1 MPFIQKDMPQYHYAD
16 DDGLIGLRGIMHYFQ
31 NVHTW
36 HLHSVNKGN
45 DVIPQQYG
53 AGWIY
58 TRYHVCMRRKI
69 DYGDELTLKAWMEPY
84 RQPVLVKE
92 NVEIYQHGKLAACGK
107 LEGCV
112 FSLTRQRPLRLSAI
126 EFPEN
131 FAEDVPNE
139 IPDFLGIEKTAE
151 GTQPRYVR
159 TVRTSDLDVN
169 RHMNNLRYI
178 EMFQDAC
185 DSSFWREFAP
195 TNMELCFL
203 SQCREGEEIS
213 VCSRDAEN
221 GVHFAALHA
230 DGSLAA
236 VAEFRK

>member
-1 MPFIQKDMPQYHYAD
+1 MPFVQKDMPQYHYAD
-16 DDGLIGLRGIMHYFQ
+16 DDGLIGFRGIMHYFQ

-107 LEGCV
+107 LESCV
-112 FSLTRQRPLRLSAI
+112 FSLTRQRPPA
-126 EFPEN
+126 
-131 FAEDVPNE
+131 AE
-139 IPDFLGIEKTAE
+139 
-151 GTQPRYVR
+151 
-159 TVRTSDLDVN
+159 
-169 RHMNNLRYI
+169 RH
-178 EMFQDAC
+178 
-185 DSSFWREFAP
+185 
-195 TNMELCFL
+195 
-203 SQCREGEEIS
+203 
-213 VCSRDAEN
+213 
-221 GVHFAALHA
+221 
-230 DGSLAA
+230 
-236 VAEFRK
+236 